1 MAGYF
6 AGHQVICQRP
16 DCEGAKDGAPEG
28 LMDFMAL
35 AGAQCSARCGIP
47 EVCMPAGTEL

>member
-16 DCEGAKDGAPEG
+16 FRVGAKDGAPEG
-28 LMDFMAL
+28 LVDFMAL
-35 AGAQCSARCGIP
+35 AAAQWSARCGIP
-47 EVCMPAGTEL
+47 EMCMPAGTEL